1 MLRESGQAS
10 GDDYH
15 LEAVNGGR
23 GDGGVIEGAAL
34 VGFAEAVLAG
44 DAVAIRT
51 ARNAVMAALGPA
63 ALGPAAM
70 VDAAAV
76 IAQFNAIDRVADAT
90 GTPLEPAKAEASADI
105 RPVLGIDDYPGA
117 EGKIRGC

>member
-1 MLRESGQAS
+1 MLRESGEAS
-10 GDDYH
+10 GDDYD

-44 DAVAIRT
+44 EAVAIRT
-51 ARNAVMAALGPA
+51 ARNAVMA

-90 GTPLEPAKAEASADI
+90 GTPLEPAKAEASADF